1 MLIQSIIA
9 TIASLTLLSPSIT
22 PDVFITANGFYSQSA
37 VITEKSDNVISLTD
51 IAGETWVVED
61 ASVSAY
67 QINDNCTLLLYDNN
81 TPDCIYDDVIIAV
94 IK

>member
-1 MLIQSIIA
+1 MLIHSIIA

-22 PDVFITANGFYSQSA
+22 PDISITADGFYSQPA
-37 VITEKSDNVISLTD
+37 TVTEVSDNVISLTD
-51 IAGETWVVED
+51 TAGETWVVED
-61 ASVSAY
+61 DSVSAY

-81 TPDCIYDDVIIAV
+81 TPDYIYDDVIIAV